1 MPQDSLS
8 GVPRNGARAVEV
20 ELAGRVY
27 RLRGDDPSLLR
38 ALAARVDD
46 ALAEVAGPG
55 GVRDDFKV
63 AVLAALNLAAEG
75 EERREAWLTRA
86 RAIAQRARKLE
97 ENLLVLAAAL
107 EPVAEHSA

>member
-1 MPQDSLS
+1 VPQEPPA
-8 GVPRNGARAVEV
+8 GAPRDLNRTVEV

-27 RLRGDDPSLLR
+27 RLRGDDPALLR

-55 GVRDDFKV
+55 GARDDFKV

-86 RAIAQRARKLE
+86 RAISQRSRQLE
-97 ENLLVLAAAL
+97 ESLLALAAAL
-107 EPVAEHSA
+107 EPVNELPR